1 MISVKNVEKRYGDA
15 VAVSGLSFDVQRGDI
30 VGLLGHNGAG
40 KTTIM
45 KVMTGYLEP
54 SAGRVTI
61 DGLDVIE
68 ERQAA
73 QRKIGYLP
81 ENAPLYPE
89 LQVQEQLK
97 LMGELRGLK
106 GAHLKQAINDALEA
120 TALTARRAQT
130 IQTLS
135 KGYRQR
141 VGLAQ
146 AILHK
151 PDLLILDEPTNG
163 LDPVQILEIRA
174 LIKRLAQDTT
184 ILLSTH
190 ILSEIEAVCDRVVIL
205 IQGELAAD
213 ASLEEL
219 MSERALL
226 VSLSGAETSAHVT
239 KTLSAL
245 EGLASDG
252 VEVLSDEL
260 KEGGRLSL
268 RLKPQKDNSQTDNS
282 QTDNSQTDK
291 PQGEGE
297 LEALAERV
305 SAAVNSEGWVISQL
319 APQTQRLEDIFRDLM
334 SAHVSRQK
342 AEGAPTSTPNA
353 QEAS

>member
-1 MISVKNVEKRYGDA
+1 MISVKSVEKRYGDA
-15 VAVSGLSFDVQRGDI
+15 VAVSGLSFDVRRGDI

-54 SAGRVTI
+54 TAGAVQI
-61 DGLDVIE
+61 DGLDVIKD
-68 ERQAA
+68 RQAV
-73 QRKIGYLP
+73 QKKIGYLP

-89 LQVQEQLK
+89 LQVQEYLQL
-97 LMGELRGLK
+97 MAELRGLK
-106 GAHLKQAINDALEA
+106 GGKRAEAIEEALEA
-120 TALTARRAQT
+120 TGLTARRFQT

-135 KGYRQR
+135 KGFRQR

-213 ASLEEL
+213 ASLDEL
-219 MSERALL
+219 MSSAELRLT
-226 VSLSGAETSAHVT
+226 LSGAKDAQQVT
-239 KTLSAL
+239 K
-245 EGLASDG
+245 
-252 VEVLSDEL
+252 
-260 KEGGRLSL
+260 RLS
-268 RLKPQKDNSQTDNS
+268 RLSEVGSVSAISAEPGHISLS
-282 QTDNSQTDK
+282 ICPPSSEAE
-291 PQGEGE
+291 QGAGSAD
-297 LEALAERV
+297 LTVLAERV
-305 SAAVNSEGWVISQL
+305 HKEVSDAGWAVSHL
-319 APQTQRLEDIFRDLM
+319 ARHEQSLEEIFRDLM
-334 SAHVSRQK
+334 SDHVSRQRAALNEK
-342 AEGAPTSTPNA
+342 
-353 QEAS
+353 EAV

>member
-106 GAHLKQAINDALEA
+106 GAPLAQAINDALEA
-120 TALTARRAQT
+120 TGLTARRAQT

-205 IQGELAAD
+205 IQGHLAAD

-226 VSLSGAETSAHVT
+226 VSLSGAETSAQVT
-239 KTLSAL
+239 KALSAL
-245 EGLASDG
+245 DGVTSEG

-260 KEGGRLSL
+260 KGGGRLSL
-268 RLKPQKDNSQTDNS
+268 RLKPCLKPQA
-282 QTDNSQTDK
+282 DK
-291 PQGEGE
+291 ALAQGEGE

-305 SAAVNSEGWVISQL
+305 SAALSAQGWTISQL

-334 SAHVSRQK
+334 SAHVSRQQ

>member
-1 MISVKNVEKRYGDA
+1 MISVKSVEKRYGDA

-54 SAGRVTI
+54 TAGMVLI
-61 DGLDVIE
+61 DGLNVIE
-68 ERQAA
+68 NRQAV
-73 QRKIGYLP
+73 QKKIGYLP

-89 LQVQEQLK
+89 LQVQEYLK
-97 LMGELRGLK
+97 LMADLRGIK
-106 GAHLKQAINDALEA
+106 GKQRDEAIVEALEA
-120 TALTARRAQT
+120 TGLIERRFQT

-135 KGYRQR
+135 KGFRQR

-174 LIKRLAQDTT
+174 LIKRLAQNTT

-213 ASLEEL
+213 ATLEEL
-219 MSERALL
+219 MH
-226 VSLSGAETSAHVT
+226 AEELRLTIHGPKNAQQAT
-239 KTLSAL
+239 KKLTQL
-245 EGLASDG
+245 EDVGH
-252 VEVLSDEL
+252 VEVLHTH
-260 KEGGRLSL
+260 EGRISLSIFPRQDTQSVDL
-268 RLKPQKDNSQTDNS
+268 VH
-282 QTDNSQTDK
+282 
-291 PQGEGE
+291 
-297 LEALAERV
+297 LAEQLHKTV
-305 SAAVNSEGWVISQL
+305 SAEGWTVSHL
-319 APQTQRLEDIFRDLM
+319 ARYEQSLEDIFRDLM
-334 SAHVSRQK
+334 QQHVSRQRQTQSDK
-342 AEGAPTSTPNA
+342 EVS
-353 QEAS
+353 

>member
-1 MISVKNVEKRYGDA
+1 MISVKSVEKRYGDA
-15 VAVSGLSFDVQRGDI
+15 VAVSGLSFDVQRGEI

-54 SAGRVTI
+54 SAGSVEI
-61 DGLDVIE
+61 DGRDVVKD
-68 ERQAA
+68 RLAV
-73 QRKIGYLP
+73 QRSIGYLP

-89 LQVQEQLK
+89 LQVQEYLS
-97 LMGELRGLK
+97 LMAELRGIK
-106 GAHLKQAINDALEA
+106 GKAREEAIREALEA
-120 TALTARRAQT
+120 TGLTARRRQT

-135 KGYRQR
+135 KGFRQR

-151 PDLLILDEPTNG
+151 PELLILDEPTNG

-174 LIKRLAQDTT
+174 LIKRLAEHTT

-219 MSERALL
+219 MSSDELRVTVRGAKSAAQVIKRLGAVEGVAALTEL
-226 VSLSGAETSAHVT
+226 SASGAERVQ
-239 KTLSAL
+239 LS
-245 EGLASDG
+245 
-252 VEVLSDEL
+252 V
-260 KEGGRLSL
+260 
-268 RLKPQKDNSQTDNS
+268 KPSPS
-282 QTDNSQTDK
+282 
-291 PQGEGE
+291 PEGE
-297 LEALAERV
+297 RPKLDELAERLHEAV
-305 SAAVNSEGWVISQL
+305 SEAGWAVSHL
-319 APQTQRLEDIFRDLM
+319 ARYEQSLEEIFRELM
-334 SAHVSRQK
+334 GRHVSRQQ
-342 AEGAPTSTPNA
+342 AA
-353 QEAS
+353 EASLDLKHDSEQS